1 MYIRIVKIDYIMKN
15 SKEYEYICEA
25 RNHHPQLSHASNII
39 SKLSGKLKD
48 SREITTLELLVP
60 QYAQYLK
67 KMLNISKYDK
77 TAIERKVDLLNGYYN
92 FMHDNNLDN
101 VFSSQGK
108 FRPTILEEFLYLLFK
123 DYVDFVKQRDDDDDV
138 IGSGA
143 VKAYSNLYFKA
154 KNFKEFIKSPE
165 IGVNEKDQDYAIYRT
180 FDISINKAD
189 PQQIRIPALAIE
201 AKTYIDK
208 TMLDSII
215 ATAEKIKS
223 GNPHTRFIAVAERYD
238 VSFAVDPAYS
248 RIDQIYVLRKT
259 VRKNEWQDIDKKV
272 VWRMFE
278 DTIKHLE
285 RPWSDIETRIKDE
298 GVII

>member
-1 MYIRIVKIDYIMKN
+1 MKN
-15 SKEYEYICEA
+15 SKAYMFVCET
-25 RNHHPQLSHASNII
+25 REFHPQLSHASNIVA
-39 SKLSGKLKD
+39 KASGKLSEK
-48 SREITTLELLVP
+48 EYAALELLIP
-60 QYAQYLK
+60 KYAQYLK
-67 KMLNISKYDK
+67 NMLRISNYDK
-77 TAIERKVDLLNGYYN
+77 NAIGKKVDLLNGYYN
-92 FMHDNNLDN
+92 FMHDNGLDR
-101 VFSSQGK
+101 VFSAQGK

-123 DYVDFVKQRDDDDDV
+123 DYVDVVKKKDDEDDV
-138 IGSGA
+138 LNSGP
-143 VKAYSNLYFKA
+143 VKSYSNLYFKA
-154 KNFKEFIKSPE
+154 KNFSEFIKSPE
-165 IGVNEKDQDYAIYRT
+165 IGVNEKDQDFAIYRT

-189 PQQIRIPALAIE
+189 PLQIRIPALAIE

-259 VRKNEWQDIDKKV
+259 MRKSEWIDIDKNV

-278 DTIKHLE
+278 ETIKHLE
-285 RPWSDIETRIKDE
+285 RPWSDIETRIKDY

>member
-1 MYIRIVKIDYIMKN
+1 MKN
-15 SKEYEYICEA
+15 SKEYIFVCKA
-25 RNHHPQLSHASNII
+25 RDLHPQLSHASNII
-39 SKLSGKLKD
+39 AKASGNLSGKEYAALK
-48 SREITTLELLVP
+48 LLIP
-60 QYAQYLK
+60 EYAQYLED
-67 KMLNISKYDK
+67 MLRISSYDK
-77 TAIERKVDLLNGYYN
+77 KAIGKKVDLLNKYYN
-92 FMHDNNLDN
+92 FMHDNGLDR
-101 VFSSQGK
+101 VFSAQGK
-108 FRPTILEEFLYLLFK
+108 FRPTVLEEFLYLLFK
-123 DYVDFVKQRDDDDDV
+123 DYVDAVKGKDDLDNV
-138 IGSGA
+138 LNSGA

-154 KNFKEFIKSPE
+154 KNFSEFIKSPE
-165 IGVNEKDQDYAIYRT
+165 IGVNEKDQDFAIYRT

-189 PQQIRIPALAIE
+189 PLQIRIPAVAIE

-259 VRKNEWQDIDKKV
+259 MRKSEWIDIDKKV

-278 DTIKHLE
+278 ETIKHLE
-285 RPWSDIETRIKDE
+285 RPWSDIETRIKED

>member
-1 MYIRIVKIDYIMKN
+1 MIS
-15 SKEYEYICEA
+15 SKEYKYICEA
-25 RNHHPQLSHASNII
+25 REKYPQLSHASNII
-39 SKLSGKLKD
+39 TKASGRLTAAEKDALGKLIPK
-48 SREITTLELLVP
+48 
-60 QYAQYLK
+60 YASYLK
-67 KMLNISKYDK
+67 KMLALSQFDK
-77 TAIERKVDLLNGYYN
+77 TAIGKKVDYLNAYYN
-92 FMHDNNLDN
+92 FMHNHELDK
-101 VFSSQGK
+101 VFSAQGK

-123 DYVDFVKQRDDDDDV
+123 DYVDVVKQRDDEDNVLD
-138 IGSGA
+138 SGA

-154 KNFKEFIKSPE
+154 KNFTEFIKSPE
-165 IGVNEKDQDYAIYRT
+165 IGVNEKDQDYAIFRT

-189 PQQIRIPALAIE
+189 PLQIRIPALAIE

-248 RIDQIYVLRKT
+248 RIDQIYILRKT
-259 VRKNEWQDIDKKV
+259 MRKSEWIDIDKKV
-272 VWRMFE
+272 VWRLFE
-278 DTIKHLE
+278 ETIKHLE
-285 RPWSDIETRIKDE
+285 RPWSDIEARIKDD

>member
-1 MYIRIVKIDYIMKN
+1 MKN
-15 SKEYEYICEA
+15 SKEYIFVCEA
-25 RNHHPQLSHASNII
+25 RELHPQLSHASNII
-39 SKLSGKLKD
+39 AKASGTLSEKEYAALKLLIPK
-48 SREITTLELLVP
+48 
-60 QYAQYLK
+60 YAQYLK
-67 KMLNISKYDK
+67 KMLPISSYDK
-77 TAIERKVDLLNGYYN
+77 NAIWKKVDLLNEYYN
-92 FMHDNNLDN
+92 FMHDNGLDR
-101 VFSSQGK
+101 VFSAQGK

-123 DYVDFVKQRDDDDDV
+123 DYVEVVKSKDDV
-138 IGSGA
+138 DNVLNSGA

-154 KNFKEFIKSPE
+154 KNFSEFIKSPE
-165 IGVNEKDQDYAIYRT
+165 IGVNEKDQDFAIYRT
-180 FDISINKAD
+180 FDISINKAN
-189 PQQIRIPALAIE
+189 PLQIRIPALAIE

-259 VRKNEWQDIDKKV
+259 MRKSEWIDIDKKV

-278 DTIKHLE
+278 ETIKHLE
-285 RPWSDIETRIKDE
+285 RPWSDIETRIKEE
-298 GVII
+298 GIII